1 MVTRTAERTEF
12 LTDIVVTA
20 IENYGYGWFSV
31 EDYDCDNGTARI
43 FDQHDDDAPYDVSI
57 DVIAKGLGVIRDA
70 VSISHF
76 EDFTLAN
83 LKTGR
88 QLYMSVYTRK
98 AIMEADRENDAGN
111 LDVVDALAI
120 LECGLFGQVVY
131 A

>member
-43 FDQHDDDAPYDVSI
+43 FDQYDDDKPYDVSI
-57 DVIAKGLGVIRDA
+57 DVIARGLGVIRDA
-70 VSISHF
+70 KMHQG
-76 EDFTLAN
+76 EDEAYLMN
-83 LKTGR
+83 RQGNRLYVGPGR
-88 QLYMSVYTRK
+88 RK
-98 AIMEADRENDAGN
+98 AIMEADRENDAGD
-111 LDVVDALAI
+111 LDVVDALGI

>member
-1 MVTRTAERTEF
+1 MVTSTAERTEF

-43 FDQHDDDAPYDVSI
+43 FDQHDDDAPYSVSI
-57 DVIAKGLGVIRDA
+57 DVIAKGLGEVRDA
-70 VSISHF
+70 RMHDAGDESYLVS
-76 EDFTLAN
+76 
-83 LKTGR
+83 R
-88 QLYMSVYTRK
+88 QGKRMFMPQGMRK
-98 AIMEADRENDAGN
+98 SIMEADRENDAGN

>member
-43 FDQHDDDAPYDVSI
+43 FDQYDDDAPYDVSI

-70 VSISHF
+70 KKDENGDLVNA
-76 EDFTLAN
+76 T
-83 LKTGR
+83 TGKR
-88 QLYMSVYTRK
+88 LYISVYARK
-98 AIMEADRENDAGN
+98 AYMEADRENDAGD
-111 LDVVDALAI
+111 LDVVDALGI

-131 A
+131 G